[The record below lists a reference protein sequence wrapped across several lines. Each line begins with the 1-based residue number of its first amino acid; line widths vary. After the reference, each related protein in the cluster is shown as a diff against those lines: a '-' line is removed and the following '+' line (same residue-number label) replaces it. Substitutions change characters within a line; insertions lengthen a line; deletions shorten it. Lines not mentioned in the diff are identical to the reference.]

1 MAVFT
6 EMGSV
11 KNKNTLSNLIKKLD
25 PNVVG
30 AEIGV
35 WKGENILKLL
45 SECSNIDKIFGIDPY
60 EPYGNW
66 NRFVDM
72 SSLEMAK
79 NYALE
84 NISNLD
90 NAELIIKTS
99 LDASKDFADDS
110 LDFVFI
116 DGNHS
121 FESAYMDII
130 TWYPKLKV
138 GGLFSG
144 DDFNIDGVNDA
155 LFKFKR
161 ENGMT
166 HEIHISENIWYWNKF

>member
-1 MAVFT
+1 MSVFAQV
-6 EMGSV
+6 GSV

-25 PNVVG
+25 SNAVG
-30 AEIGV
+30 VEIGV
-35 WKGENILKLL
+35 WKGENVLKLL

-79 NYALE
+79 KHAIQILSD
-84 NISNLD
+84 ISK
-90 NAELIIKTS
+90 AELIIKTS
-99 LDASKDFADDS
+99 LDASKDFEDNS

-121 FESAYMDII
+121 FESAYTDIV

-144 DDFNIDGVNDA
+144 DDFNRDGVNDA

-161 ENGMT
+161 ENNMI